1 VNFHIYGIDTI
12 RFMNYNF
19 TMSIS
24 TLKAN
29 NLVKLLDGLSLLDDE
44 DRERIIRVVD
54 ALEFTE
60 KKVKEEIFYDVP
72 AFETGIG

>member
-1 VNFHIYGIDTI
+1 MKFHIYGIDII

-24 TLKAN
+24 TLKAE

-44 DRERIIRVVD
+44 DQERIIRVVD

-60 KKVKEEIFYDVP
+60 KKVKEEILFDVP
-72 AFETGIG
+72 AFETGI

>member
-1 VNFHIYGIDTI
+1 
-12 RFMNYNF
+12 MNYNF

-24 TLKAN
+24 TLKAE

-44 DRERIIRVVD
+44 DQERIIRVVD

-60 KKVKEEIFYDVP
+60 KKVKEEILFDVP
-72 AFETGIG
+72 AFETGI